1 MDTNSNSVI
10 MAKAIIILL
19 FIPSIC
25 FGQIDKAYHFTA
37 GTGIG
42 AATYMIVNPLPNVSN
57 EESACIAMFTAT
69 MAGVGKELIDRK
81 PDLKD
86 FYYTELG
93 GLVGT
98 AGTYFLTKKYFK
110 RMSIYFDSRTILDK
124 RYNYIG
130 LKFPIR

>member
-1 MDTNSNSVI
+1 MKKL
-10 MAKAIIILL
+10 AFILIL
-19 FIPSIC
+19 ILIPFLC
-25 FGQIDKAYHFTA
+25 FGQDKAFHFTA

-42 AATYMIVNPLPNVSN
+42 AATYMIFNPLPNVSN
-57 EESACIAMFTAT
+57 EESACVAMFAVTI
-69 MAGVGKELIDRK
+69 AGVGKELIDKK

-93 GLVGT
+93 GFIGT

-130 LKFPIR
+130 YIKRF

>member
-1 MDTNSNSVI
+1 MDSNSNTSI

-19 FIPSIC
+19 FIPSLC
-25 FGQIDKAYHFTA
+25 FSQIDKAYHFTA
-37 GTGIG
+37 GAGIG
-42 AATYMIVNPLPNVSN
+42 GATYMIVNPLPNVSN
-57 EESACIAMFTAT
+57 EESACIAMFTVT
-69 MAGVGKELIDRK
+69 MAGVGKELIDKK

-93 GLVGT
+93 GFIGT

-110 RMSIYFDSRTILDK
+110 RMSIYFDSRTIMDK

-130 LKFPIR
+130 IKIPIR